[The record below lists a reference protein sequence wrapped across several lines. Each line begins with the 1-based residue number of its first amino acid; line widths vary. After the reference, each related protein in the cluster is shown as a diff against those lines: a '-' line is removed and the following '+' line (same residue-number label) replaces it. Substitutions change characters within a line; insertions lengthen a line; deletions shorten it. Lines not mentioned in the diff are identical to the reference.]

1 MLRPTEIFNQ
11 SLTNEVVVGELLTDK
26 MEVRRPNI
34 FQRIDHWY
42 YDVVL
47 TGRQDPISG
56 LRVFR
61 KGFYDPVVEVDKG
74 IANVKIRLQ
83 PRKNGRFGLEVG
95 RDSDN
100 DVVIENSFVSRNAM
114 RVSYSDNPD
123 NKYMLLENRT
133 GRDTRP
139 RIELGFDS
147 QSNSRRADCVITTDN
162 SNGDAFLEL
171 TVV

>member
-114 RVSYSDNPD
+114 RVSY
-123 NKYMLLENRT
+123 
-133 GRDTRP
+133 
-139 RIELGFDS
+139 
-147 QSNSRRADCVITTDN
+147 
-162 SNGDAFLEL
+162 
-171 TVV
+171 